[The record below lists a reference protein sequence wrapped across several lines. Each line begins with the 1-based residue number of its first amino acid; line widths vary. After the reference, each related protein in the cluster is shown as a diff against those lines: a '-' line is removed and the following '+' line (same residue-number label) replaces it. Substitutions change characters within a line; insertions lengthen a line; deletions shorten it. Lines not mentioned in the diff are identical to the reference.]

1 MYKEKKF
8 SVHFS
13 KLLDKINKSI
23 ISKKKKCI
31 FIILP
36 QLHDLYL
43 KERNKNNYENFFKIN
58 KLKNNLKI
66 LDLTKFFIK
75 QKNFRK
81 LYLEDKHG
89 GHLSEKG
96 NAFVANKIY
105 KFILKNKLI

>member
-75 QKNFRK
+75 KKNFRK

-89 GHLSEKG
+89 GHL
-96 NAFVANKIY
+96 
-105 KFILKNKLI
+105 

>member
-36 QLHDLYL
+36 KLHDLYL
-43 KERNKNNYENFFKIN
+43 RKEINNYENFFKIN

-66 LDLTKFFIK
+66 LDLT
-75 QKNFRK
+75 NFLLNTK
-81 LYLEDKHG
+81 ILENYILKTNMR
-89 GHLSEKG
+89 HLSEKVH
-96 NAFVANKIY
+96 FVK
-105 KFILKNKLI
+105 